1 VPDILLATKIYIPLL
16 QRNLII
22 RPQLVQRLNDG
33 IEQNRRL
40 TYISAPA
47 GYGKS
52 TLLSQWVSQLDLP
65 VAWLSLEKED
75 NVPSRFWSYFVYA
88 LHSIPSLQQA
98 GIGETMLQARQSPQ
112 PPPMETLLA
121 NLLNDLAQLKDRV
134 LLVLDDLHAITEGQ
148 IHQDLVFLIDH
159 LPRSESGLHLV
170 IASRMD
176 PPWPMARWRAHSEL
190 TEVRAVD
197 LRFSLYEVK
206 IFLND
211 IMRLKL
217 DVREIALLGQRT
229 EGWIAGL
236 QMAALLM
243 QGRLRDQG
251 SSGVASFIETFS
263 SSNRFILDYLMEE
276 VISQQP
282 GEMRD
287 FLQATSILEQFTAS
301 LCDALLGRQDS
312 QTILNQ
318 VEQANL
324 FLIPLD
330 EERRWYR
337 YHKLFADLLRKHLKQ
352 TQPEKI
358 LELHQRAS
366 DWFSEN
372 NFLAEAIDH
381 ALDAGDIGRVNR
393 FVSGNALAMVEHAEL
408 QAVLQHFEQM
418 SEQEICSKPWLCV
431 AYAWVQAYVDPS
443 REIGKI
449 ITGAMEGISE
459 VEDALERQH
468 LTSHLDA
475 IWAYVAWV
483 KGEPDKA
490 LEFARSALA
499 SLPDDDWM
507 TRTHALNI
515 EGLAFQYLGDLPAA
529 IQSFEAAAA
538 AGQRTGKAYESFHA
552 YTNWAYAEVL
562 RGRLHQAY
570 SLCQQVLSLAEKDGL
585 HSKGL
590 PVLAY
595 AYTTLSL
602 VQLEWNNVESAL
614 QNARQGVALAEQ
626 WNQADTLHFSLSCLS
641 DTLNAA
647 GNSVEAYT
655 VNQRSMLLATK
666 VSPWFVRISA
676 SDEILL
682 NLAKGDIPA
691 AARRFA
697 ELEPLV
703 EKRDIIGRF
712 MVVKVSLLYAQ
723 GSYLD
728 VITVLDE
735 VMDEIMHSEGF
746 WYPMNLL
753 SLRALALHVLGRED
767 EAVQIIS
774 SCLTRAKPEGF
785 VRVFV
790 KHGTPMHRLL
800 ELAAKQG
807 VEVEYIH
814 QLLPAFNIPTAPIV
828 SRAPGTFGTR
838 SQHPGVALVEPLSE
852 RELQVLRLLDSPLT
866 SEEIGRELYVSAN
879 TVRTHIRN
887 IYGKLDVHGR
897 LEAIRKA
904 RELKLI

>member
-1 VPDILLATKIYIPLL
+1 VSDVLLATKLYIPPLH
-16 QRNLII
+16 RDLID
-22 RPQLVQRLNDG
+22 RPHLIQRLNDG
-33 IEQNRRL
+33 LTQNRRL
-40 TYISAPA
+40 TLISAPA

-52 TLLSQWVSQLDLP
+52 TLLRQWVSQVDIP
-65 VAWLSLEKED
+65 VAWLSLEKGD
-75 NVPSRFWSYFVYA
+75 NAPGRFWSYFVSA
-88 LHSIPSLQQA
+88 LQTIPSLRQA
-98 GIGETMLQARQSPQ
+98 GIGELILQSLPSSQL
-112 PPPMETLLA
+112 PPLETFLA
-121 NLLNDLAQLKDRV
+121 NLLNDLAQRQDRV
-134 LLVLDDLHAITEGQ
+134 LLVLDDLHAVTEDQ
-148 IHQDLVFLIDH
+148 IHRDLVFLIDH
-159 LPRSESGLHLV
+159 LSQSDGGLYL
-170 IASRMD
+170 ALTSRMD
-176 PPWPMARWRAHSEL
+176 PPWPLARWRARSEL
-190 TEVRAVD
+190 TEVRAKD
-197 LRFSLYEVK
+197 LRFSPAEAAA
-206 IFLND
+206 FLND
-211 IMRLKL
+211 VMQLKL
-217 DVREIALLGQRT
+217 PGKAIALLDQRT

-236 QMAALLM
+236 QMAALSM
-243 QGRLRDQG
+243 RGREDRAGFLESFSG
-251 SSGVASFIETFS
+251 SH
-263 SSNRFILDYLMEE
+263 RFVLDYLIEE
-276 VISQQP
+276 VLSQQKP
-282 GEMRD
+282 EVLD
-287 FLQATSILEQFTAS
+287 FLRHTSILEQLTAP
-301 LCDALLGRQDS
+301 LCDAVTAGDDS
-312 QTILNQ
+312 QARLAYL
-318 VEQANL
+318 EKSNL
-324 FLIPLD
+324 FLVALD
-330 EERRWYR
+330 EQRQWYR
-337 YHKLFADLLRKHLKQ
+337 YHHLFADLLRKDLKQ
-352 TQPEKI
+352 TQPKI
-358 LELHQRAS
+358 IAELHQRAS
-366 DWFSEN
+366 AWYAEN
-372 NFLAEAIDH
+372 NFLAEAIGH
-381 ALDAGDIGRVNR
+381 ALDAGDVAQLNK
-393 FVSGNALAMVEHAEL
+393 FVSGNALAMAEHAEL
-408 QAVLQHFEQM
+408 QGVLRHFEQM
-418 SEQEICSKPWLCV
+418 SEQEICSKPWLCM
-431 AYAWVQAYVDPS
+431 AYAWVKAYVDPS
-443 REIGKI
+443 EEIGRILEKVMLSL
-449 ITGAMEGISE
+449 GG
-459 VEDALERQH
+459 VDDALERQH

-483 KGEPDKA
+483 KGEADRA

-499 SLPDDDWM
+499 GLPADDWM
-507 TRTHALNI
+507 TRTHVLNTQ
-515 EGLAFQYLGDLPAA
+515 GLAFQYLGDLPAA

-562 RGRLHQAY
+562 RGRLHQAD
-570 SLCQQVLSLAEKDGL
+570 SLCQQVLSLAEQDGL
-585 HSKGL
+585 HCTGL

-595 AYTTLSL
+595 AYATMSM
-602 VQLEWNNVESAL
+602 VQLEWNQVEAAV
-614 QNARQGVALAEQ
+614 QHARQGVALAEQ
-626 WNQADTLHFSLSCLS
+626 WNQADTLHFALSCLS
-641 DTLNAA
+641 DALNAA
-647 GNSVEAYT
+647 GNYEEAYT

-682 NLAKGDIPA
+682 HLAKGNIPA
-691 AARRFA
+691 AAHRFA

-712 MVVKVSLLYAQ
+712 MVVKVSLLYTQ